1 MVNISLTN
9 YKIIKIDM
17 LNNIEHPELV
27 DTKNTFNYE
36 VNYNNNAT
44 KAVATLSE
52 KIFSPENPDKLHIN
66 ITIQGEFSLNK
77 AETGNDRRQV
87 HVMCYEKL
95 FPYASQIVSQI
106 AANSGLIGL
115 MLKRVEM
122 KEEDVRFVSGSD
134 TLT

>member
-1 MVNISLTN
+1 MIDVLLTN
-9 YKIIKIDM
+9 YKIVKIDM
-17 LNNIEHPELV
+17 INNLEYPELV

-44 KAVATLSE
+44 KAVVTLSE
-52 KIFSPENPDKLHIN
+52 KIFSPKNTDKLHIN
-66 ITIQGEFSLNK
+66 ITIQGEFDLSEV
-77 AETGNDRRQV
+77 ATENDRRQV

-115 MLKRVEM
+115 MLKKVEM

>member
-1 MVNISLTN
+1 MHPQLIEVGVFCPIL
-9 YKIIKIDM
+9 IKIDM

-52 KIFSPENPDKLHIN
+52 KIFSPKNTDKLHIN

-77 AETGNDRRQV
+77 AETENDRRQV
-87 HVMCYEKL
+87 HVM
-95 FPYASQIVSQI
+95 
-106 AANSGLIGL
+106 
-115 MLKRVEM
+115 
-122 KEEDVRFVSGSD
+122 
-134 TLT
+134 